1 MAQLMRAVKQFRYP
15 SGVKRRPGDTFT
27 AKGRHAMQ
35 LAIAGLAVIVEDEGH
50 GSDAHNKGQIREAP
64 LAYETR
70 HMEAKPVSAMTVH
83 ELRDHAD
90 KRGISLPKGYIAK
103 AALLDII
110 ERA

>member
-15 SGVKRRPGDTFT
+15 SGVKRRPGETFT

-35 LAIAGLAVIVEDEGH
+35 LAAAGLAVIVGDKP
-50 GSDAHNKGQIREAP
+50 S

-70 HMEAKPVSAMTVH
+70 HMEAKPVSAMTVL
-83 ELRDHAD
+83 ELREYAD
-90 KRGISLPKGYIAK
+90 NKGISLPRGYIAK
-103 AALLDII
+103 ADLVGII